1 MRADGYLR
9 ENLRAVVQ
17 LARPVNGLITMAS
30 VLVAAVLAGSLE
42 PLEAVA
48 LACASA
54 GLINAAGNTINDYFD
69 VEIDRVNKPHR
80 PLPAGR
86 ISSRRA
92 LLAAGVEFASGN
104 LLAAIISPAM
114 LLFAVFFSALICIYS
129 SHLKRTPLWGNV
141 AVSLTSAAA
150 FIYGGMAVQRPREAV
165 IPALFAF
172 FYHLGREIIK
182 DMEDM
187 TGDRLGNAHTFPVRY
202 GKRKSVALVWGNFL
216 LLVGLTMWP
225 YLTGGYGTTY
235 FIVVVTGIYPVIGY
249 VLFSLLRRTDPDHL
263 NFLSNLLKADML
275 IGLIALYFR

>member
-1 MRADGYLR
+1 MRVDDYLR

-69 VEIDRVNKPHR
+69 VEIDRVNKPCR

-86 ISSRRA
+86 ISPRGA
-92 LLAAGVEFASGN
+92 LLAAGVEFVSGN